1 MAAKISSNQNGNQE
15 SRKEILYT
23 LKKFKENRRAL
34 FGAGL
39 ALALIFAAL
48 FAPLIVPF
56 DPSEMQLEEILQSPS
71 SKHLMGT
78 DQFGRDIFSRLIYG
92 ARISLMVGMG
102 AVTIK
107 MLLSVMMG
115 LFAGYLGGVIDQVI
129 MRFLDI
135 IYAFPR
141 LLLAMLVLA
150 VTGPSLLAIMIVL
163 AVTGLPRFTR
173 IIRGAVLS
181 VKERDYVLAAK
192 AIGVKQMRMVFR
204 HILPNVIAPVLILLS
219 LEMAHVIM
227 SESSLSFLGFGVE
240 ASIPSWGNMLS
251 DGRPYI
257 REHPAMVLYPGFSI
271 MVTIMAFNFL
281 GDALRDI
288 FDPKFRLQ

>member
-1 MAAKISSNQNGNQE
+1 MASKISSNQKGNQE

-34 FGAGL
+34 FGTGL
-39 ALALIFAAL
+39 ALVLLFAAL
-48 FAPLIVPF
+48 FAPFIVPF
-56 DPSEMQLEEILQSPS
+56 DPFEMQLEEILQSPS

-92 ARISLMVGMG
+92 ARISLMVGIG
-102 AVTIK
+102 AVTVK

-115 LFAGYLGGVIDQVI
+115 LFAGYLGGVVDQVI

-141 LLLAMLVLA
+141 LLLAMLILA
-150 VTGPSLLAIMIVL
+150 VTGPSLLAITIVL
-163 AVTGLPRFTR
+163 AITGLPRFTR

-192 AIGVKQMRMVFR
+192 AIGVKQMRMVFL

-257 REHPAMVLYPGFSI
+257 RERPAMVLYPGFAI

-288 FDPKFRLQ
+288 LDPKFRLQ

>member
-1 MAAKISSNQNGNQE
+1 MAAKISTNQDGNQE

-23 LKKFKENRRAL
+23 LKKFRQNKRAL

-39 ALALIFAAL
+39 GLVLIFAAL
-48 FAPLIVPF
+48 FASYVVPYDPL
-56 DPSEMQLEEILQSPS
+56 EMHLEEILQSPS
-71 SKHLMGT
+71 TKYFLGT

-107 MLLSVMMG
+107 LLLSVTMG
-115 LFAGYLGGVIDQVI
+115 LCAGYLGGVIDQVI

-141 LLLAMLVLA
+141 LLLAMLILA
-150 VTGPSLLAIMIVL
+150 VTGPSLSAIMIVL

-192 AIGVKQMRMVFR
+192 AIGVKNLRMIIR

-257 REHPAMVLYPGFSI
+257 REHPAMVLFPGFSI

-288 FDPKFRLQ
+288 LDPKFRLQ

>member
-1 MAAKISSNQNGNQE
+1 MASKISSNQKE
-15 SRKEILYT
+15 SPGSGKEIIYT
-23 LKKFKENRRAL
+23 LKKFKQNKRAL

-39 ALALIFAAL
+39 GLVLIFAAI
-48 FAPLIVPF
+48 FAPWIVPF
-56 DPSEMQLEEILQSPS
+56 DPFEMHLEEILQSPN

-78 DQFGRDIFSRLIYG
+78 DQFGRDILSRLIYG

-141 LLLAMLVLA
+141 LLLAMLILA
-150 VTGPSLLAIMIVL
+150 VTGPSLLAITIVL
-163 AVTGLPRFTR
+163 AITGLPRFSR

-192 AIGVKQMRMVFR
+192 AIGVKNMRMVLR

-257 REHPAMVLYPGFSI
+257 REHPAMVLYPGFAI

-288 FDPKFRLQ
+288 LDPKFRLQ

>member
-1 MAAKISSNQNGNQE
+1 MAAKISLNQKGNQE
-15 SRKEILYT
+15 SGKEIIYT
-23 LKKFKENRRAL
+23 LKKFKEHKRAL

-39 ALALIFAAL
+39 GLILILTAL

-56 DPSEMQLEEILQSPS
+56 DPFEMHLEDILQSPN
-71 SKHLMGT
+71 SKYLMGT
-78 DQFGRDIFSRLIYG
+78 DQFGRDILSRLIYG
-92 ARISLMVGMG
+92 ARISLMVGIG

-115 LFAGYLGGVIDQVI
+115 LFAGYLGGIVDQVI

-141 LLLAMLVLA
+141 LLLAMLILA
-150 VTGPSLLAIMIVL
+150 VTGPSLLAITIVL
-163 AVTGLPRFTR
+163 AITGLPRFSR

-192 AIGVKQMRMVFR
+192 AIGVKNMRMVFI

-227 SESSLSFLGFGVE
+227 SEASLSFLGFGVE

-257 REHPAMVLYPGFSI
+257 REHPAMVLYPGFAI